1 MGESTLTTTYTELR
15 EEIAAYLGL
24 TRDSTSWSTTETAAI
39 AVVLK
44 RALRQ
49 FYFPPSVQGERPHK
63 WSFLEPL
70 DTLDTIAPYST
81 GTIAVTITGTT
92 VTLTGGVFPSWTA
105 THGSLVVDTAEYVI
119 DSRTD
124 DTHLELASAWTEAT
138 ETAADYTLKHDGNY
152 DLPDDW
158 GGIKGDMVIESVN
171 YKPNVLF
178 VGEGRIRTLRQQSP
192 QNVGAGATTTPYYA
206 AIRPK
211 EHTTTTTG
219 QRYEIMFFP
228 LPNDVYTISYI
239 KRILPQMLVVTTLE
253 YPYGGTSHSETI
265 LAACLAVAEEQE
277 NGNRKDGQK
286 VYDKKDLFKERL
298 AASIQIDKQMNSVDF
313 FGYNRDDSDAR
324 HRLGRDSTNDRRR
337 SSGFYDN
344 DLVTYNGSV
353 S

>member
-1 MGESTLTTTYTELR
+1 MAESTLTTTYTELR

-24 TRDSTSWSTTETAAI
+24 TRTSSKWSATETAAI

-49 FYFPPSVQGERPHK
+49 FYFPPPVAGQKPHK

-70 DTLDTIAPYST
+70 TTLDTIAPYDT

-92 VTLTGGVFPSWTA
+92 VTLTDGVWPSWTA
-105 THGSLVVDTAEYVI
+105 THGSLIVDTVEYVI
-119 DSRTD
+119 DTRTD
-124 DTHLELASAWTEAT
+124 DTHLELASAWTEDT
-138 ETAADYTLKHDGNY
+138 ETAAEYTLKHDGNY

-158 GGIKGDMVIESVN
+158 GGIKGNIVIESVN
-171 YKPNVLF
+171 YKPNIVL

-192 QNVGAGATTTPYYA
+192 QNTGSSSTTTPFYA

-211 EHTTTTTG
+211 EHTVTTTG

-228 LPNDVYTISYI
+228 LPETVYTISYI
-239 KRILPQMLVVTTLE
+239 KRILPQMLVTSTLE

-286 VYDKKDLFKERL
+286 VFDKKDLFKERL
-298 AASIQIDKQMNSVDF
+298 AASIEIDKQMNSVEF
-313 FGYNRDDSDAR
+313 FGYNGDDSDAR
-324 HRLGRDSTNDRRR
+324 HRLGYDSTGEQRRL
-337 SSGFYDN
+337 SGYYGN
-344 DLVTYNGSV
+344 DLVTYNGNIS
-353 S
+353 